1 MIEINNRTKAKL
13 NKRKIE
19 EAVSIFLKKN
29 KKVKKDVSIA
39 IIGDKKMKEFNKKYR
54 GIDKITDI
62 LSFKGEENFLG
73 ELIINYAQIKRQAK
87 KFSNT
92 PDQEFIFI
100 LIHGLLHLIGFD
112 DKTEKDREFMI
123 KKGEDFIKENIK
135 K

>member
-29 KKVKKDVSIA
+29 KKGKKDVSIA

>member
-39 IIGDKKMKEFNKKYR
+39 IIGDKKMKKLNKKYR
-54 GIDKITDI
+54 GIDKTTDI

-123 KKGEDFIKENIK
+123 KKGEKFIKENIK

>member
-39 IIGDKKMKEFNKKYR
+39 IIGDKKMKKLNKKYR
-54 GIDKITDI
+54 GIDKTTDI

-87 KFSNT
+87 KFKNT
-92 PDQEFIFI
+92 VDQEFIFI

-112 DKTEKDREFMI
+112 DKIEKDREFMI
-123 KKGEDFIKENIK
+123 KKGEKFIKENIK